1 MLFSVHFYPGMVLFG
16 DVIFELILLRFGL
29 FLWLLLPVL
38 RIIVKAVR
46 HNLPSKVK
54 ASLEQLYVHLKDCL
68 WFIGSFIKE
77 FIINPGIHAI

>member
-1 MLFSVHFYPGMVLFG
+1 MLFSVHFCPGMVLFG

-38 RIIVKAVR
+38 RIIAEAVY

-54 ASLEQLYVHLKDCL
+54 ASLKQLYVHLKDCV
-68 WFIGSFIKE
+68 WFIGSLIKE
-77 FIINPGIHAI
+77 FIINPGMHAI